1 MIDKTNLLLAGKLGG
16 DATKRGLVGGGL
28 VVVPLVPRIAKAEED
43 VVQTVA
49 EKNIRALKVVG
60 VEVKRLD
67 LCRLTEVETID
78 DGAERQLVGK
88 VVRGCDEGGVHGG
101 EAGGDCIK
109 ALVDVHGAL
118 HVDADVEC
126 GDPVALG
133 LGELRGD
140 GAKCGSVLGVGVP
153 RILLVSLAEA
163 VLNGVEL
170 LFDGQALE
178 SGDVDADCGNPRPL
192 ALGELGG
199 NGAEAGD
206 DCRAVRVPRIL
217 LVSPAEASLDV
228 VELVGDGRAL
238 DGVGVKSN
246 PEGSR
251 LEKS

>member
-1 MIDKTNLLLAGKLGG
+1 MAAELGG
-16 DATKRGLVGGGL
+16 NATKRGKVRGVL

-43 VVQTVA
+43 VVQAVT
-49 EKNIRALKVVG
+49 EKDIRALEVVG
-60 VEVKRLD
+60 VEVERLD
-67 LCRLTEVETID
+67 LCRLTEVEAID

-88 VVRGCDEGGVHGG
+88 VVRGCDEGVVYGG

-109 ALVDVHGAL
+109 ALGDVHGAL
-118 HVDADVEC
+118 DVDADVKC
-126 GDPVALG
+126 GDPVALS

-140 GAKCGSVLGVGVP
+140 GAKCGSGLGVGVP

-170 LFDGQALE
+170 LFDGEALD
-178 SGDVDADCGNPRPL
+178 SGDVSADCGNPRPL